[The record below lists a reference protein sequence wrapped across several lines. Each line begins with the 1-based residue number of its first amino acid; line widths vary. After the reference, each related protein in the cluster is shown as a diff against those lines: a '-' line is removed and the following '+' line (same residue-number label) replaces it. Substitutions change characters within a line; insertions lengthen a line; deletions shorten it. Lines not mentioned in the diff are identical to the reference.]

1 MLEVAGGPEQGRHLR
16 GAEDFGQLAPRLL
29 VRDVADLP
37 VLLEHLAVEEAE
49 RADHLIEVG
58 PRDVAVP
65 GEVQL
70 VLADVL
76 QGELIRGPHEVADK
90 VADAAHI
97 AVAGARAVPS
107 EAKLVVHAIAELA
120 HDVLLSE

>member
-1 MLEVAGGPEQGRHLR
+1 MRITIRWG
-16 GAEDFGQLAPRLL
+16 EDLGQLAPRLL
-29 VRDVADLP
+29 VREVADVP
-37 VLLEHLAVEEAE
+37 GLLEHLAIEEAE

-65 GEVQL
+65 GEMHL

-76 QGELIRGPHEVADK
+76 QRELIRGPHEVADE